1 MYNYNSIIKEDNE
14 DIRKKSTELQLPLT
28 SKDTEVLLLMNEY
41 LKNGYDPKKAQEL
54 NIRPC
59 VGLSAVQ
66 VD

>member
-28 SKDTEVLLLMNEY
+28 SKDTEVLHLMNEY

-54 NIRPC
+54 NIRPG
-59 VGLSAVQ
+59 VG
-66 VD
+66 